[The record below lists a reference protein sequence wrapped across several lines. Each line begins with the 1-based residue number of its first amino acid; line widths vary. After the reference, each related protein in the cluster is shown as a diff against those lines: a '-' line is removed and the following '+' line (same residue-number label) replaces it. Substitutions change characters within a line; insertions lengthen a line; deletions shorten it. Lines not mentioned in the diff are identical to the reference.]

1 MKQSRAAIRYA
12 KAVFSL
18 ANESNISSNVYKD
31 MLFYIDFSKSDS
43 SFSEM
48 LVNSVINLKSK
59 QDILLSLN
67 TQICN
72 LSKDLIGLLITNKRL
87 SIFVDVA
94 NSYKSLYEQS
104 NNMTKAIVITAL
116 PITEDIKQSAL
127 NKINSISNKTVAIH
141 NIIDKFNPHI
151 SFNEQEKFEGKKILD
166 KLSELKSNDQKS
178 TELKQFERD
187 ILLRRK

>member
-18 ANESNISSNVYKD
+18 ANDSNISSNVYKD
-31 MLFYIDFSKSDS
+31 MMFYIDFSKIDS

-48 LVNSVINLKSK
+48 LISSVINLKSK
-59 QDILLSLN
+59 QDIILSLN
-67 TQICN
+67 TQICD

-127 NKINSISNKTVAIH
+127 NKINSISNKTVEIH
-141 NIIDKFNPHI
+141 NIIDQNILGGFI
-151 SFNEQEKFEGKKILD
+151 LRYEGKEYNASLSNKLQKI
-166 KLSELKSNDQKS
+166 KKEL
-178 TELKQFERD
+178 T
-187 ILLRRK
+187 

>member
-18 ANESNISSNVYKD
+18 ANDSNISSNVYKD
-31 MLFYIDFSKSDS
+31 MMFYIDFSKIDS

-48 LVNSVINLKSK
+48 LASSVINLKSK
-59 QDILLSLN
+59 QDIILSLN

-116 PITEDIKQSAL
+116 PITEDIKESAL
-127 NKINSISNKTVAIH
+127 NKINSISNKTVEIH
-141 NIIDKFNPHI
+141 NIIDKNILGGFI
-151 SFNEQEKFEGKKILD
+151 LRYEGKEYNASLSNKLKKI
-166 KLSELKSNDQKS
+166 KKEL
-178 TELKQFERD
+178 T
-187 ILLRRK
+187 